1 MLKFTLAYLSGAAT
15 VAAAVYAAGGRATL
29 ASFVLGILF
38 AAVALAAI
46 LSSTRRMKRAARLML
61 RFAFALDRTSAAY
74 KPAAKPRRRRSARP
88 GPVAVPAAAPAD
100 PRHTDL
106 VSALKNFGMPKAQA
120 AAAAAAAIAQNP
132 AADLVTLVRIA
143 VSGKAAA

>member
-38 AAVALAAI
+38 AAALLAAI
-46 LSSTRRMKRAARLML
+46 LSSARRIKRAARLML

-74 KPAAKPRRRRSARP
+74 KPVKPRRRRAARP
-88 GPVAVPAAAPAD
+88 GSVAVPAAAPAD
-100 PRHTDL
+100 PRQTDL
-106 VSALKNFGMPKAQA
+106 VSALKNFGMPIAQA
-120 AAAAAAAIAQNP
+120 RAAAAAAIAAQP
-132 AADLVTLVRIA
+132 AADLVTLIRIA
-143 VSGKAAA
+143 VNEKAAA